1 MPDDKSEKETVG
13 AWLLHHDQK
22 LARSQTTEFETIA
35 IAGRAAR
42 LLSSCARE
50 IEWVVPKARVNE
62 LARANGIR
70 SHEVSGLLTAL
81 VSQGLVD
88 QANDSISVLGVSQ
101 TNLLFHAEAIF
112 EANEPETIERAAIQ
126 LAELSSRKPVSKKDC
141 AEQISDDFRISS
153 TQMSEL
159 FDLSESIGFVD
170 YEQLSDERI
179 YFNGTLFRRNVA
191 PKAKAVLDSL
201 TAAEVSKLSE
211 IDAAFNT
218 SGCLALEATKTTLGE
233 VLWSKLLQ
241 IGYLE
246 VNTMTNEQGETCFV
260 MKPSALAKY
269 VPSGL
274 ADMLDDAKALA
285 SSFTYGIVNSF
296 HARGK
301 IRDPGALIG
310 ALISRGSVEGPV
322 AAIRQDYQILER
334 RGVVQVTT
342 TPKGHNKL
350 TLLKPEVGRMARDL
364 ILKGDANA
372 VAAQTVVE
380 KAAINF
386 VGPEQKR
393 RAERRNA
400 IPESKSSVSRTL
412 DILRKTIR

>member
-1 MPDDKSEKETVG
+1 MADNKTEKETVG

-22 LARSQTTEFETIA
+22 LSSSQTTEFETIA

-42 LLSSCARE
+42 LLSACARE
-50 IEWVVPKARVNE
+50 IEWVVPKARVSE

-70 SHEVSGLLTAL
+70 SHEVSGLLGAL
-81 VSQGLVD
+81 ESQGLVD
-88 QANDSISVLGVSQ
+88 QTRDSISVLGVSQ
-101 TNLLFHAEAIF
+101 ADLLLHAEAIF
-112 EANEPETIERAAIQ
+112 EANEPDTIERAAIH
-126 LAELSSRKPVSKKDC
+126 LAELSSKKPVSKRDC
-141 AEQISDDFRISS
+141 AEQLSDDFQISS
-153 TQMSEL
+153 PQMSEL
-159 FDLSESIGFVD
+159 FDLSEKIGFVD
-170 YEQLSDERI
+170 YEQLLDERI
-179 YFNGTLFRRNVA
+179 YFNGTLFRRDIA
-191 PKAKAVLDSL
+191 PKAKAVLNSL
-201 TAAEVSKLSE
+201 TAAEASKLTE
-211 IDAAFNT
+211 IDEAFIRG
-218 SGCLALEATKTTLGE
+218 GCLALEPTKATLGE

-246 VNTMTNEQGETCFV
+246 VNTMTNERGETCFV

-296 HARGK
+296 HARGR

-310 ALISRGSVEGPV
+310 ALINRGSVEGPV

-334 RGVVQVTT
+334 RGVVQVTAT
-342 TPKGHNKL
+342 SRGNKL

-372 VAAQTVVE
+372 VAAQMVAE
-380 KAAINF
+380 NAAINF

-393 RAERRNA
+393 RAERKNP